1 MPGAVYAAGDAVALH
16 TVEEEDAEFIR
27 DFSNR
32 PAVREPMT
40 LDGPRNLEQT
50 REHVSGDTDDFV
62 QFLVCVHDDDAG
74 VNPAYVARGED
85 APAGIDAVEPVG
97 LVMLFGIDARE
108 GTTSFAYW
116 LVPGVHGRGY
126 ATEATALTL
135 DYAFGHRRMHRV
147 NARVLDSNA
156 ASIGLLEKL
165 GFEHEGTQREEKLV
179 AGDRVDTRIYG
190 LLAEEWD
197 EVRKGLDVPLT
208 AARGE
213 RAP

>member
-1 MPGAVYAAGDAVALH
+1 MPGAVYATGDDVALH
-16 TVEEEDAEFIR
+16 TVEDDDAEFIR
-27 DFSNR
+27 DFSND

-50 REHVSGDTDDFV
+50 REHVTPETDDFV
-62 QFLVCVHDDDAG
+62 QFLACVHDDDTG
-74 VNPAYVARGED
+74 VNPAFVDHGED
-85 APAGIDAVEPVG
+85 APAGLDAVEPVG

-126 ATEATALTL
+126 GTETAALAV

-147 NARVLDSNA
+147 NARVLDSNV

-165 GFEHEGTQREEKLV
+165 GFTHEGIQREEKLV

-190 LLAEEWD
+190 LLADEWAQVREE
-197 EVRKGLDVPLT
+197 LDVPLDD
-208 AARGE
+208 
-213 RAP
+213 